1 MASRHDSNGP
11 LSPWTDDQSRCIT
24 SSARPLCTRAT
35 MGPCRSRLPP
45 CPELWPSK
53 GRMPL
58 VDGGVREGPW
68 VPFAIRVRPLTVK
81 GGRRVAG
88 STALCNFGVFP
99 MPRLEAVTFL
109 RKTTTSERARFV
121 DTGLASET
129 NCQTATIGSTGQPA
143 WLRW

>member
-1 MASRHDSNGP
+1 MS
-11 LSPWTDDQSRCIT
+11 
-24 SSARPLCTRAT
+24 
-35 MGPCRSRLPP
+35 
-45 CPELWPSK
+45 
-53 GRMPL
+53 L
-58 VDGGVREGPW
+58 VSGGVREGSW

-81 GGRRVAG
+81 GGRREAG

-121 DTGLASET
+121 DTVASET
-129 NCQTATIGSTGQPA
+129 NCQTTAIGSTGQPA